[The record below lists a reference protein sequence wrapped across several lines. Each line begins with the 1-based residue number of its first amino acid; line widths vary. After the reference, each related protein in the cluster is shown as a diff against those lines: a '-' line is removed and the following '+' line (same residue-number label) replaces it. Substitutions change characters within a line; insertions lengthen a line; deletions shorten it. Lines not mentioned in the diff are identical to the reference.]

1 MYTNIPLDEGNQCAL
16 RALKKPKTSE
26 LTYHRHARHT
36 SPCRPFKHNNVFE
49 FDGEFY
55 LQTRGV
61 PMGNIIAPSCSGIFM
76 GELEQKLIMTEIKS
90 NSGHGIFVAWNGTD
104 TDFQAFLQRCNEAH
118 PTMKFTGN
126 CSSDEV
132 HFLDTAIYK
141 GTNFQTRPTLDIKTY
156 TKPTNKQAYLHGSSF
171 HPPGVAKSITLGET
185 TDSSGPIQTK

>member
-1 MYTNIPLDEGNQCAL
+1 MPDIPVLADLLNMV
-16 RALKKPKTSE
+16 T
-26 LTYHRHARHT
+26 
-36 SPCRPFKHNNVFE
+36 HNNVFE

-61 PMGNIIAPSCSGIFM
+61 AMGNITAPSYSGIFM
-76 GELEQKLIMTEIKS
+76 GELEQRLIMTDRDKIKLWVRYIDD
-90 NSGHGIFVAWNGTD
+90 IFVAWNGTD
-104 TDFQAFLQRCNEAH
+104 ADFQAFLQRCNEAH
-118 PTMKFTGN
+118 PTMKFTGD